1 MKGCVLREA
10 GGQTQDRLI
19 GQCPFPA
26 HMQCD
31 YIHKRMPQTV
41 KGATVNPW
49 LVHVQR
55 CAEMYKKEKEEKEKE
70 KEKAQKKRKVANKTE
85 TKAAEAKVQKQ
96 WAKKWSAP
104 P

>member
-1 MKGCVLREA
+1 M
-10 GGQTQDRLI
+10 
-19 GQCPFPA
+19 
-26 HMQCD
+26 
-31 YIHKRMPQTV
+31 
-41 KGATVNPW
+41 
-49 LVHVQR
+49 VHVQR
-55 CAEMYKKEKEEKEKE
+55 CAEMYKKEKGEKE

>member
-1 MKGCVLREA
+1 MRGE
-10 GGQTQDRLI
+10 
-19 GQCPFPA
+19 
-26 HMQCD
+26 
-31 YIHKRMPQTV
+31 YIQKRMPQTA
-41 KGATVNPW
+41 KGATANPW

-55 CAEMYKKEKEEKEKE
+55 CAEMYRKEKGE
-70 KEKAQKKRKVANKTE
+70 KEKAQKKRKVAKKAE